1 MTRSSLDRD
10 SFQSL
15 LACAFTVQRT
25 LLDAHS
31 SSSILELKHLI
42 VTGQLDLKMTMRV
55 IAGCARN
62 VANATGVAIGL
73 LESNQLAY
81 IAGSGCAAACIGR
94 RVSATLSVA
103 TNTRHKVE
111 ILRVENAET
120 ETRIE
125 GAICRQFGA
134 KSLLILP
141 IYRDQAL
148 AGVIEIIFDEAR
160 VFDDREVC
168 TYHSM
173 ANAAGEALAYSGTF
187 ERRVGKSTMLTRP
200 PEKMKQRPLHDESLP
215 GNISSLPNVHFSCPA
230 REAGTEPEKL
240 VSGQAS
246 STRTDSSL
254 KELTKPSTSRLLWW
268 RLADSAAVIIVLVSA
283 GWIAYGSGR
292 SASSLTNS
300 VPPTQD
306 AHQHL
311 EQLLSTRSEVI
322 NKSRKQSERIPT
334 ERVMKAGKRTPH
346 RAVIGDQEIDYV
358 SEDVTVRHLIP
369 NLAVKPP
376 KKTAPNSAR

>member
-15 LACAFTVQRT
+15 LACAFTVQHT
-25 LLDAHS
+25 LLDVHS
-31 SSSILELKHLI
+31 PSSILELKHLI
-42 VTGQLDLKMTMRV
+42 NTGQLDLKMTMRV
-55 IAGCARN
+55 IASCVRN

-81 IAGSGCAAACIGR
+81 IAGSGCATARIGR

-125 GAICRQFGA
+125 AAICRQFGA

-141 IYRDQAL
+141 IYRDRAL
-148 AGVIEIIFDEAR
+148 AGVIEIIFNEAR

-168 TYHSM
+168 IYHSM

-187 ERRVGKSTMLTRP
+187 ERKVGKSTMLTRP
-200 PEKMKQRPLHDESLP
+200 PEKMKQRALHDESLP
-215 GNISSLPNVHFSCPA
+215 GNINSLPNVHFSCPA
-230 REAGTEPEKL
+230 REAEIEPEKL
-240 VSGQAS
+240 ASGQAS
-246 STRTDSSL
+246 STRTDSPL
-254 KELTKPSTSRLLWW
+254 KEPTRPSTSRLLWW
-268 RLADSAAVIIVLVSA
+268 RLADSAAAVIVLVTA

-300 VPPTQD
+300 VRPTQD
-306 AHQHL
+306 AHQHQ
-311 EQLLSTRSEVI
+311 EQLLSTKSEIISRPRRRSEP
-322 NKSRKQSERIPT
+322 IPT
-334 ERVMKAGKRTPH
+334 ERLMKAGKGPPH
-346 RAVIGDQEIDYV
+346 HVVIGDQEIDYV

-369 NLAVKPP
+369 NLAIKPP
-376 KKTAPNSAR
+376 KKTAASSAK

>member
-1 MTRSSLDRD
+1 MTRSSLYRD

-15 LACAFTVQRT
+15 LACAFTVQHT
-25 LLDAHS
+25 LLDVHS
-31 SSSILELKHLI
+31 PSSTLELKHLI
-42 VTGQLDLKMTMRV
+42 NTGQLDLKMTMRL
-55 IAGCARN
+55 IAGCVRN

-81 IAGSGCAAACIGR
+81 IAGSGCATARIGR

-103 TNTRHKVE
+103 SNTRHKVE

-125 GAICRQFGA
+125 AAICRQFGA

-141 IYRDQAL
+141 IYRDRAL
-148 AGVIEIIFDEAR
+148 AGVIEIIFNEAR

-168 TYHSM
+168 IYHSM

-187 ERRVGKSTMLTRP
+187 ESKVGKSTMLTRP
-200 PEKMKQRPLHDESLP
+200 PEKMKQRALHDESLP
-215 GNISSLPNVHFSCPA
+215 GNINSLPNAHFSCPA

-254 KELTKPSTSRLLWW
+254 KELTKPSRLLWW

-283 GWIAYGSGR
+283 GWMAYGSGR

-300 VPPTQD
+300 VRPTQD

>member
-1 MTRSSLDRD
+1 MTRSSLDCD

-15 LACAFTVQRT
+15 FACAFTVQHT
-25 LLDAHS
+25 LLDVHS
-31 SSSILELKHLI
+31 PSSTLELKHLI
-42 VTGQLDLKMTMRV
+42 NTGQLDLKMTMRL
-55 IAGCARN
+55 IAGCVRN

-81 IAGSGCAAACIGR
+81 IAGSGCATARIGR

-125 GAICRQFGA
+125 AAICRQFGA

-141 IYRDQAL
+141 IYRDRAL
-148 AGVIEIIFDEAR
+148 AGVIEIIFNEAR

-168 TYHSM
+168 IYHSM
-173 ANAAGEALAYSGTF
+173 ANAAGEALAHSGTF
-187 ERRVGKSTMLTRP
+187 ERKVGKSTMLTMP
-200 PEKMKQRPLHDESLP
+200 PEKMKQRALHDENLP
-215 GNISSLPNVHFSCPA
+215 GNINSLPNVHFSCPA
-230 REAGTEPEKL
+230 REAEIEPEKL
-240 VSGQAS
+240 ALGQAS
-246 STRTDSSL
+246 STRTDSPL
-254 KELTKPSTSRLLWW
+254 KEPTRPSTSRLLWW
-268 RLADSAAVIIVLVSA
+268 RLADSAAAVIVLVTA

-300 VPPTQD
+300 VRPTQD
-306 AHQHL
+306 AHQHQ
-311 EQLLSTRSEVI
+311 EQLLSTRSEII
-322 NKSRKQSERIPT
+322 NRSRRQFEPIPT

-346 RAVIGDQEIDYV
+346 HVVIGDQEINYV
-358 SEDVTVRHLIP
+358 LEDVTVHHLIP
-369 NLAVKPP
+369 NLAIKPP
-376 KKTAPNSAR
+376 KKTAASTAK